1 MSKKN
6 PPVLLSLVNQAELLF
21 KLEQLSTHIFLLRQ
35 LNTDE
40 SFLKD
45 LLEIVDSYITKITNT
60 HNFVEQFEFSFFDAP
75 SANLQPAD
83 NPFQDISIE
92 PAPYR
97 FLHDGS
103 MDPLWDIDAG
113 SVMPIVDWVKSNL
126 LEPEDRNQKNK
137 MKYEDIVLAV
147 IIVKTLLVIY
157 YIIVTNNCQ

>member
-6 PPVLLSLVNQAELLF
+6 PPVLLSLTNQAELLF
-21 KLEQLSTHIFLLRQ
+21 KLEQLSTHIVLLRQ

-60 HNFVEQFEFSFFDAP
+60 HNFVEQFELSFFNAP
-75 SANLQPAD
+75 SANLQSAD

-103 MDPLWDIDAG
+103 MDPLLDINVG
-113 SVMPIVDWVKSNL
+113 SVMPVVD
-126 LEPEDRNQKNK
+126 
-137 MKYEDIVLAV
+137 
-147 IIVKTLLVIY
+147 
-157 YIIVTNNCQ
+157 

>member
-60 HNFVEQFEFSFFDAP
+60 HNFEFSFFDAP

-97 FLHDGS
+97 FLHDSS

-113 SVMPIVDWVKSNL
+113 SVMPIVD
-126 LEPEDRNQKNK
+126 
-137 MKYEDIVLAV
+137 
-147 IIVKTLLVIY
+147 
-157 YIIVTNNCQ
+157 

>member
-60 HNFVEQFEFSFFDAP
+60 HNFVERFEFSFFDAP

-97 FLHDGS
+97 FLHDSS

-113 SVMPIVDWVKSNL
+113 SVMPIVD
-126 LEPEDRNQKNK
+126 
-137 MKYEDIVLAV
+137 
-147 IIVKTLLVIY
+147 
-157 YIIVTNNCQ
+157 

>member
-60 HNFVEQFEFSFFDAP
+60 HNFVERFEFSFFDAP
-75 SANLQPAD
+75 SANLQPAVKHSHLTE
-83 NPFQDISIE
+83 QDLS
-92 PAPYR
+92 
-97 FLHDGS
+97 
-103 MDPLWDIDAG
+103 
-113 SVMPIVDWVKSNL
+113 
-126 LEPEDRNQKNK
+126 
-137 MKYEDIVLAV
+137 
-147 IIVKTLLVIY
+147 
-157 YIIVTNNCQ
+157 

>member
-21 KLEQLSTHIFLLRQ
+21 KLEQLNTHIFLLRQ

-113 SVMPIVDWVKSNL
+113 SVMPIVD
-126 LEPEDRNQKNK
+126 
-137 MKYEDIVLAV
+137 
-147 IIVKTLLVIY
+147 
-157 YIIVTNNCQ
+157 

>member
-6 PPVLLSLVNQAELLF
+6 PPVQLSLVNQAELLF
-21 KLEQLSTHIFLLRQ
+21 KLEQLSQHIFLLKQ
-35 LNTDE
+35 LNKDK

-45 LLEIVDSYITKITNT
+45 LQQIVDNYVAKIIAT
-60 HNFVEQFEFSFFDAP
+60 HNWVEQFELSYFDAP

-113 SVMPIVDWVKSNL
+113 SVMPIVD
-126 LEPEDRNQKNK
+126 
-137 MKYEDIVLAV
+137 
-147 IIVKTLLVIY
+147 
-157 YIIVTNNCQ
+157 